1 MRRAAVLAAILW
13 AFSPSPG
20 QARAASAGGSLGY
33 ALLAGGGSTRHGLSL
48 GGHVHFALTESL
60 MLGGI
65 ASYAVQPDGEG
76 TSHSGLVGGRLLWK
90 LDVVQWVPFATLDLG
105 VLWHRLP
112 AASAGVELDVA
123 FGLGFDYLFSR
134 ELAAGALVRYH
145 LLATDVSR
153 FPAYLTAEVTISYR
167 WE

>member
-1 MRRAAVLAAILW
+1 MRPVAVLAALLC
-13 AFSPSPG
+13 ASSPSLG
-20 QARAASAGGSLGY
+20 QARAVSAGGGLGY
-33 ALLAGGGSTRHGLSL
+33 ALLSDGGSIRHGLSL

-65 ASYAVQPDGEG
+65 ASYAVQPEGGG
-76 TSHSGLVGGRLLWK
+76 TSHCGLVGGRLLGK
-90 LDVVQWVPFATLDLG
+90 LDVVQWVPFATLDVG
-105 VLWHRLP
+105 VWWHKLP
-112 AASAGVELDVA
+112 AGSAGAELDVA
-123 FGLGFDYLFSR
+123 FGLGLDYLFSR

-153 FPAYLTAEVTISYR
+153 FPGFLTAEVTFSYR